1 MNILKRLFPLI
12 FVVAL
17 SFWAI
22 KPLLF
27 PGFFPIHD
35 DTQVARV
42 FEMTKSLKD
51 GAFPVRWVSDLGYG
65 LGYPIFN
72 FYAPLSYYFGS
83 MVNLIGF
90 DALMATKIMMGVGI
104 ILAGIFMYFFA
115 KVLFGKIGGIV
126 AALFYVYSP
135 YHALDVYVRGD
146 VSEFW
151 AYAFIPLVF
160 YGLWKIYKNKSW
172 FFVIVSS
179 LGYAGI
185 ILSHN
190 LTAMM
195 VTPFLLIYVLLLAIS
210 SYRKKQKK
218 TIAYLFCGIFFGIA
232 ISCFYWLPALTEME
246 STNVL
251 SLIGGGSNF
260 LDHFVCVN
268 QLWSSPWAYG
278 GSAPGCIDGLS
289 FMLGKLHVLVSIAS
303 VVGVSLLV
311 IFKKYRQETEKILIT
326 GFSFLGFI
334 FSIFLTLEISKFI
347 WQAIPLMPFFQFP
360 WRFLLM
366 GSFFS
371 SLLSGAFIWLITFLP
386 IKRFFPHFVFE
397 ISALL
402 ILVLLF
408 LNIKF
413 FVPQK
418 FLQVNSNY
426 YTNEYSLKW
435 TASKIS
441 DEYLPKDTKKPKN
454 AKEALL
460 NKQIFIFKETPI
472 EKVADLISICG
483 IGILFIGIILSGKKH
498 YGK

>member
-1 MNILKRLFPLI
+1 MNIIKKLLPLI
-12 FVVAL
+12 IVILL

-22 KPLLF
+22 KPLF
-27 PGFFPIHD
+27 YSGFFPIHD

-51 GAFPVRWVSDLGYG
+51 GMFPVRWVPDLGYG

-90 DALMATKIMMGVGI
+90 DALMATKIMMGFGI

-115 KVLFGKIGGIV
+115 KELFGKAGAIA
-126 AALFYVYSP
+126 AALFYVYAP
-135 YHALDVYVRGD
+135 YHALDIYVRGD

-160 YGLWKIYKNKSW
+160 YGLWKIYKSKSW
-172 FFVIVSS
+172 FFVILSS
-179 LGYAGI
+179 LGYAGV

-195 VTPFLLIYVLLLAIS
+195 ITPFLLLYILFLAVA
-210 SYRKKQKK
+210 SYRKKQQK
-218 TIAYLFCGIFFGIA
+218 TIVYLLSGAIFGVV
-232 ISCFYWLPALTEME
+232 ISCFYWLPALSEMKY
-246 STNVL
+246 TNVL
-251 SLIGGGSNF
+251 SLIGGGANF
-260 LDHFVCVN
+260 PDHFVCAI

-278 GSAPGCIDGLS
+278 GSAPGCTDGFS
-289 FMLGKLHVLVSIAS
+289 FMIGKLHILVSIAS
-303 VVGVSLLV
+303 IIGVSLLV
-311 IFKKYRQETEKILIT
+311 MFKKHKQETKKILIT
-326 GFSFLGFI
+326 LISFLGFI
-334 FSIFLTLEISKFI
+334 FSIFLTLEVSKFI
-347 WQAIPLMPFFQFP
+347 WQAIPLMAFFQFP

-366 GSFFS
+366 ASFFS
-371 SLLSGAFIWLITFLP
+371 SLMAGSFIWLITFLP

-397 ISALL
+397 ISVLL
-402 ILVLLF
+402 IFVLLF
-408 LNIKF
+408 LNVKF
-413 FVPQK
+413 FIPQK

-435 TASKIS
+435 TTSKIS
-441 DEYLPKDTKKPKN
+441 DEYLPKDIKKPKN
-454 AKEALL
+454 AEEALL
-460 NKQIFIFKETPI
+460 NKQIFTFKETPI
-472 EKVADLISICG
+472 EKFSNLVSLAG
-483 IGILFIGIILSGKKH
+483 IAVLFIGIILSGKKH

>member
-1 MNILKRLFPLI
+1 MNNIKKLLPIIIII
-12 FVVAL
+12 FL

-22 KPLLF
+22 RPLLY

-42 FEMTKSLKD
+42 FEMTRSLKM
-51 GAFPVRWVSDLGYG
+51 GMFPVRWVPDLGYG

-72 FYAPLSYYFGS
+72 FYAPLSYYVGS
-83 MVNLIGF
+83 IPNLIGF
-90 DALMATKIMMGVGI
+90 DALMATKIMMGLGI
-104 ILAGIFMYFFA
+104 ILAGIFMYFFT
-115 KVLFGKIGGIV
+115 KEFFGKSGAV
-126 AALFYVYSP
+126 ASALFYIYAP
-135 YHALDVYVRGD
+135 YHALDIYVRGD
-146 VSEFW
+146 VAEFW

-160 YGLWKIYKNKSW
+160 YGLWKVYKNNSW

-179 LGYAGI
+179 IGYAGI

-195 VTPFLLIYVLLLAIS
+195 ATPFLFLYILFLVIA

-218 TIAYLFCGIFFGIA
+218 PIIYLFSGIILGAI
-232 ISCFYWLPALTEME
+232 ISCFYWLPALAEMKN
-246 STNVL
+246 TNVL
-251 SLIGGGSNF
+251 STIGGGANF
-260 LDHFVCVN
+260 LDHFVCIN
-268 QLWSSPWAYG
+268 QLWTSPWGYG
-278 GSAPGCIDGLS
+278 GSAPGCTDGLS
-289 FMLGKLHVLVSIAS
+289 FMIGKQHILVSIAS
-303 VVGVSLLV
+303 IIGVLLLAL
-311 IFKKYRQETEKILIT
+311 FKKHVWKSEKVLIT
-326 GFSFLGFI
+326 IISFFGFL
-334 FSIFLTLEISKFI
+334 FSVFLTLEVSKFI
-347 WQAIPLMPFFQFP
+347 WQLTPLMAFFQFP

-366 GSFFS
+366 VSFFS
-371 SLLSGAFIWLITFLP
+371 SILAGSFIWLITFLP
-386 IKRFFPHFVFE
+386 IKKFFPHFVLE

-402 ILVLLF
+402 ILLLLF

-413 FVPQK
+413 FIPQN

-435 TASKIS
+435 TTSKIS

-460 NKQIFIFKETPI
+460 DKQIFIFKETPI
-472 EKVADLISICG
+472 EKFSNLVSLAG
-483 IGILFIGIILSGKKH
+483 IAMLFIGIILSGKKQ

>member
-1 MNILKRLFPLI
+1 MNIIKKLLPLI
-12 FVVAL
+12 IVIFL
-17 SFWAI
+17 FFWAI
-22 KPLLF
+22 KPLF
-27 PGFFPIHD
+27 YPGFFPIHD

-42 FEMTKSLKD
+42 FEMTKSLK
-51 GAFPVRWVSDLGYG
+51 GGMFPVRWVSDLGYG

-83 MVNLIGF
+83 IFNLAGL
-90 DALMATKIMMGVGI
+90 DALSATKIMMGFGI
-104 ILAGIFMYFFA
+104 ILAGIFMYLFA
-115 KVLFGKIGGIV
+115 KELFGKIGGIV
-126 AALFYVYSP
+126 AALFYMYAP
-135 YHALDVYVRGD
+135 YHALDIYVRGD

-195 VTPFLLIYVLLLAIS
+195 ITPFLVLYILFLAIA

-218 TIAYLFCGIFFGIA
+218 TIIYLLSGTIFGIA
-232 ISCFYWLPALTEME
+232 ISCFYWLPALAEMKY
-246 STNVL
+246 TNVL
-251 SLIGGGSNF
+251 SQIGGGANF
-260 LDHFVCVN
+260 LDHYVCLF
-268 QLWSSPWAYG
+268 QLWSSPWGYG
-278 GSAPGCIDGLS
+278 GSAVGCVDGLS
-289 FMLGKLHVLVSIAS
+289 FMIGKLHVLVSITS

-311 IFKKYRQETEKILIT
+311 MLKKHRQDTEKVLIT

-334 FSIFLTLEISKFI
+334 FSIFLALEISKFI
-347 WQAIPLMPFFQFP
+347 WQAMPLMAFFQYP

-366 GSFFS
+366 VSFFS
-371 SLLSGAFIWLITFLP
+371 SLLAGSFIWLITFLP

-397 ISALL
+397 LSALL
-402 ILVLLF
+402 IFVLLF

-426 YTNEYSLKW
+426 YTNEYGLKW
-435 TASKIS
+435 TTSKIS

-472 EKVADLISICG
+472 EKAADLISICG